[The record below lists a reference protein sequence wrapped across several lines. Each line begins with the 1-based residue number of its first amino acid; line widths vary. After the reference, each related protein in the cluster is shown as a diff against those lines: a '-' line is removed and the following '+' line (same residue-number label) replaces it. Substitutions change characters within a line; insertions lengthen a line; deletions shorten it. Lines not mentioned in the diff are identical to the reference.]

1 MLSAI
6 KPGALG
12 ALDDDF
18 CRYETASIELLPV
31 LYDGTSLWMKGLDFD
46 PEAMIDASA
55 HY

>member
-6 KPGALG
+6 KPGAFG

-18 CRYETASIELLPV
+18 CRYETASIAVLPV
-31 LYDGTSLWMKGLDFD
+31 PYDGTSLWMKRSDFD